1 MPPFDYPQEPHERRH
16 GPRGY
21 GRPESYRPWL
31 RDEFSF
37 CCVYCLDREQWQNYV
52 GKFAVEHFLPV
63 SSHPEQQAEYD
74 NLVYACVS
82 CNLTKAQGHV
92 PDPTRALL
100 QESVEIHE
108 DGRIEARTKE
118 AAKLI
123 DKLLLNSEDCQAF
136 RRRWISIIRLAQEHA
151 RELYWELMGY
161 PADLPDL
168 SRLRPP
174 DGNSRPQG
182 IAQSH
187 DARRARGEL
196 PETY

>member
-1 MPPFDYPQEPHERRH
+1 MRPFEDPQEPHERRH

-21 GRPESYRPWL
+21 SRPESYRAWL

-37 CCVYCLDREQWQNYV
+37 CCVYCLDREQWHNYV
-52 GKFAVEHFLPV
+52 GRFVVEHFLPV
-63 SSHPEQQAEYD
+63 SSHPEQRADYD
-74 NLVYACVS
+74 NLVYSCVS

-100 QESVEIHE
+100 QGTAVVRE
-108 DGRIEARTKE
+108 DGRMEPRTKD

-123 DKLLLNSEDCQAF
+123 DKLLLNSADCQAF
-136 RRRWISIIRLAQEHA
+136 RRRWISIIRLAREHA
-151 RELYWELMGY
+151 PELLGELLGY

-174 DGNSRPQG
+174 EGNSRPAG

-187 DARRARGEL
+187 HARRSRGEL